1 MDKDA
6 KIKIAAFAWL
16 IGLPLIVTLLAFISS
31 GFAVIFT
38 FTTLIIAVIAVFR
51 PIKLI
56 GILSRVV
63 AAFAILGSL
72 IGIII
77 VPQMVA
83 AELAQLRVS
92 NPTEYLERI
101 KKRDEGF
108 WLSELRELNPEA
120 LQIELQR
127 RKEEADRHGWA
138 NAQAA
143 NTIQSYRAYIATY
156 LQGEFVQEAEAKA
169 SALRT
174 DQAPYDTALRLGT
187 EAALKKFLT
196 DYPGHEKEDEAQQT
210 FKDIVEGGHIVDL
223 LDEKKIAL
231 IQASQEGHGG
241 IVQALLASGA
251 EIDHQDED
259 GWTALYMASQN
270 GHEGIVQA
278 LMARGAEI
286 DHQAKNGY
294 TALILASKNGH
305 EGVVQALL
313 AKGGE
318 IDIQGEDGAT
328 ALIQSSQEGHEGI
341 VQALLAKG
349 AEVNHQAK
357 NGVTALFIAANQGHQ
372 EVVKAL
378 LAKGANVELRENGG
392 GTALKYAKT
401 QQIKQLLRAA
411 GATQ

>member
-270 GHEGIVQA
+270 GHEG
-278 LMARGAEI
+278 
-286 DHQAKNGY
+286 
-294 TALILASKNGH
+294 
-305 EGVVQALL
+305 VVQALL
-313 AKGGE
+313 AEGAD
-318 IDIQGEDGAT
+318 IDHQSKNGWT
-328 ALIQSSQEGHEGI
+328 ALYMASQNGHAGI

-349 AEVNHQAK
+349 AEIDLQNNEGA
-357 NGVTALFIAANQGHQ
+357 TALYIASQQGH
-372 EVVKAL
+372 EGPCWPKVP
-378 LAKGANVELRENGG
+378 RS
-392 GTALKYAKT
+392 TSKT
-401 QQIKQLLRAA
+401 TRVRQP
-411 GATQ
+411 